1 MINSDDYTNENR
13 TEHNKNWPH
22 TPDKPYR
29 IIIIGGSG
37 SGRTNLLLNL
47 IEDQPL
53 TKYICML
60 KIRMK
65 GNIII

>member
-1 MINSDDYTNENR
+1 MTNFDDYTNENR

-53 TKYICML
+53 IKYICML

>member
-37 SGRTNLLLNL
+37 SGRTSLLLNL
-47 IEDQPL
+47 IEDQL
-53 TKYICML
+53 LIKYICML